1 MTNEKK
7 IEDLI
12 HSISSLINEAKE
24 ENKLLE
30 QIENRIVH
38 YDSNK
43 KNLIDHKII
52 KAPLTNKKEN
62 LEKIKSE
69 FYDWKTI
76 KFLKQNIK
84 NEDKI
89 ELEKKISKIFNSEID
104 LWMKINL
111 KNIIQTELNNF
122 SSKIISEKLK

>member
-89 ELEKKISKIFNSEID
+89 ELEKKISKIFDSEID

-111 KNIIQTELNNF
+111 K
-122 SSKIISEKLK
+122 ISFKQN